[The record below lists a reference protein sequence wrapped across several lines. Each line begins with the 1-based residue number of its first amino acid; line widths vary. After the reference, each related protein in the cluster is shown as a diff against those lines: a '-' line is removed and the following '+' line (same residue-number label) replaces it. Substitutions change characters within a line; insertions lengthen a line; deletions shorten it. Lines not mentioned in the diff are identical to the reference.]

1 MHIKTVKIQNFKCF
15 RKFELNLNDDIN
27 IIVGN
32 NEAGKSTLLGAIHL
46 ALTGVLDGK
55 YLKNE
60 INPYIFNIDAVEEYY
75 NDIKK
80 GLPEIIIELYF
91 DSLNKKDIQYNE
103 CRGTHNSIR
112 VDEAGIQLKIL
123 FNDEYKS
130 EYEDFINSI
139 KDYKDMYVLPIEFYK
154 IEIISF
160 SGNNITYKKIPIKSI
175 LIDSSS
181 NKLKNGS
188 DMYISYIINKSL
200 TDKEQIQIFNAH
212 REMKTS
218 FAENENIKKINARI
232 FKDNDYISSNKQLKL
247 SVDFFNNNWESMLMP
262 YMGNIPF
269 QYIGK
274 GEQCYIKTNLALL
287 HNKSQEASLIL
298 LEEPENHLSHSKL
311 NSLLKNIKDN
321 ISNNKQIIITTH
333 SSFVANKMLLNNII
347 MINNNSNTNFK
358 KLSEQTFNFF
368 EKASGY
374 DTLRLVLSKKTVL
387 VEGDSDELIFQRAY
401 KDVYGKLPIENEIDV
416 ISVGTAFVRYLEL
429 AKELKNKVIVI
440 IDNDGN
446 TAKLK
451 NKYEQYNKYD
461 NIKIYYEDQNNF
473 EDFEIDINNNNNE
486 KKININTLEPNLLKA
501 NNYDIELFN
510 KIFGKKYT
518 SIGKLLNY
526 MLNNKVECALKIFEY
541 SDKIKYPKYILEAL
555 NECK

>member
-1 MHIKTVKIQNFKCF
+1 M
-15 RKFELNLNDDIN
+15 
-27 IIVGN
+27 
-32 NEAGKSTLLGAIHL
+32 
-46 ALTGVLDGK
+46 
-55 YLKNE
+55 
-60 INPYIFNIDAVEEYY
+60 
-75 NDIKK
+75 
-80 GLPEIIIELYF
+80 
-91 DSLNKKDIQYNE
+91 
-103 CRGTHNSIR
+103 
-112 VDEAGIQLKIL
+112 
-123 FNDEYKS
+123 
-130 EYEDFINSI
+130 
-139 KDYKDMYVLPIEFYK
+139 
-154 IEIISF
+154 
-160 SGNNITYKKIPIKSI
+160 
-175 LIDSSS
+175 IDSSS

-218 FAENENIKKINARI
+218 FAENENIKKINTRI

-387 VEGDSDELIFQRAY
+387 VECDSDELIFQRAY

-446 TAKLK
+446 TDKLK

-473 EDFEIDINNNNNE
+473 EDFEIDINNNE
-486 KKININTLEPNLLKA
+486 KKINIDTLEPNLLKA

>member
-1 MHIKTVKIQNFKCF
+1 MYIKTVKIQNFKCF

-32 NEAGKSTLLGAIHL
+32 NEAGKSTLLEAIHL

-60 INPYIFNIDAVEEYY
+60 INPYIFNNDAIEEYY

-91 DSLNKKDIQYNE
+91 DNLNKKDIQYNE

-112 VDEAGIQLKIL
+112 VDESGIQLKIL

-130 EYEDFINSI
+130 EYKDFIDSI
-139 KDYKDMYVLPIEFYK
+139 KDYKDMYILPIEFYK
-154 IEIISF
+154 IEVISF

-175 LIDSSS
+175 LIDSSN

-188 DMYISYIINKSL
+188 DIYISYIINKSL

-218 FAENENIKKINARI
+218 FAENENIKKINDRI
-232 FKDNDYISSNKQLKL
+232 FKDNNYISSNKQLKL

-262 YMGNIPF
+262 YMENIPF

-321 ISNNKQIIITTH
+321 VSNNKQIIITTH

-347 MINNNSNTNFK
+347 IINNNSNTNFK

-401 KDVYGKLPIENEIDV
+401 KDIYEKLPIENEIDV

-446 TAKLK
+446 TDKLK
-451 NKYEQYNKYD
+451 NKYDQYNKYD
-461 NIKIYYEDQNNF
+461 NIKIYYQDKNNF
-473 EDFEIDINNNNNE
+473 EDFEIDINNNE
-486 KKININTLEPNLLKA
+486 KKINIDTLEPNLLKA
-501 NNYDIELFN
+501 NNYDITLFN
-510 KIFGKKYT
+510 KIFGKEYT

-555 NECK
+555 NECE

>member
-15 RKFELNLNDDIN
+15 RKFELNLNYDIN

-32 NEAGKSTLLGAIHL
+32 NEAGKSTLLEAIHL

-60 INPYIFNIDAVEEYY
+60 INPYIFNSNAIEEYY

-80 GLPEIIIELYF
+80 GLPEITIELYF

-112 VDEAGIQLKIL
+112 VDESGIQLKIL

-139 KDYKDMYVLPIEFYK
+139 KDYKDMYILPIEFYK
-154 IEIISF
+154 IEVISF

-175 LIDSSS
+175 LIDSSN

-188 DMYISYIINKSL
+188 DMYLSYIINKSL

-218 FAENENIKKINARI
+218 FAENKNIKKINDRI

-321 ISNNKQIIITTH
+321 VSNNKQIIITTH
-333 SSFVANKMLLNNII
+333 SSFVANKMMLNNII
-347 MINNNSNTNFK
+347 IINNNSNTNFK

-401 KDVYGKLPIENEIDV
+401 KDIYKKLPIENEIDV
-416 ISVGTAFVRYLEL
+416 ISVGTAFIRYLEL

-446 TAKLK
+446 TDKLK

-473 EDFEIDINNNNNE
+473 EDFEIDINNNE
-486 KKININTLEPNLLKA
+486 KKINIDTLEPNLLKA

-518 SIGKLLNY
+518 SIGELLNY